1 REDKITQ
8 FQLCVYTVVADIPKG
23 RVSTYT
29 AIARILECSP
39 RAVRLALKRNP
50 FALEVPCHRVIA
62 SNMHVDGCHGDETP
76 LFAQESVVRKL
87 DLLATEGVFFD
98 HTGSLL
104 DITRLM
110 NESDL

>member
-1 REDKITQ
+1 MNDREREDKITQ

-62 SNMHVDGCHGDETP
+62 SNMVMPQICP
-76 LFAQESVVRKL
+76 LNSAERS
-87 DLLATEGVFFD
+87 
-98 HTGSLL
+98 
-104 DITRLM
+104 
-110 NESDL
+110 